1 MDNNKE
7 QQEQVERQIR
17 EMIHN
22 YAARSPYELQPDTK
36 ILDRVVKGLVM
47 RKIKFGH
54 AYCPCR
60 LVSGNDEK
68 DKKIICPCVY
78 HVKEIERDGECH
90 CNLFVGADYTL
101 KKIKEDTHV

>member
-7 QQEQVERQIR
+7 HEAIKIR
-17 EMIHN
+17 MILN
-22 YAARSPYELQPDTK
+22 EYVTSSSCKLNPDTK
-36 ILDRVVKGLVM
+36 IVDRVVNGLLM

-60 LVSGNDEK
+60 LVTGDRER

-78 HVKEIERDGECH
+78 HLEEIERDGECH
-90 CNLFVGADYTL
+90 CNLFVSADYQV
-101 KKIKEDTHV
+101 KMEKGEDYV